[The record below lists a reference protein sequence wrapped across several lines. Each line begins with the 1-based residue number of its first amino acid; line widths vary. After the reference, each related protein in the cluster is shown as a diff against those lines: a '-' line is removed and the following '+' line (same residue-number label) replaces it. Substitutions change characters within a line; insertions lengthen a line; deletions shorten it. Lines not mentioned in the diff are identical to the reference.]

1 MGKSWR
7 ASYRAGLFTC
17 CDRMKHEMRLS
28 DGTVKPIPCDK
39 ERLTIPMLG
48 MYHQALEMYYSE
60 STDGT
65 GESGLYQRF
74 NGISKRSLNVEDER
88 WQSTDDFIKRIAKGR
103 DRYFPTTFTATFGD
117 DEKTKDLFGP
127 LARKMEDQVCAK
139 YQPELIKRLDQEMFI
154 SPRRRQR
161 YLSDSLKLSGSLMNI
176 GSFTTESQ
184 GEGRIDSANDIA
196 GEPKSKSEAKPPAES
211 AAPRLPFEEDDPR
224 PPIENVTHTL
234 TNATGHGEGGAEV
247 AALVM
252 APSREQPAA
261 VGATV
266 IEVEE
271 PADGSDLDDSVVVVR
286 KRRARR

>member
-1 MGKSWR
+1 
-7 ASYRAGLFTC
+7 
-17 CDRMKHEMRLS
+17 MKHEMRLS

-103 DRYFPTTFTATFGD
+103 DRYFPATFTATFGD

-184 GEGRIDSANDIA
+184 GEGSAGGQTGTTVMTSTTDTAGARRFRIDSTNDIA
-196 GEPKSKSEAKPPAES
+196 GEPKSKSEA
-211 AAPRLPFEEDDPR
+211 
-224 PPIENVTHTL
+224 TL
-234 TNATGHGEGGAEV
+234 TDATGHGEGGVEV

-252 APSREQPAA
+252 AQSREQPAA

-271 PADGSDLDDSVVVVR
+271 PADGSHLDDSVVVVR